1 MAFRSA
7 VRTGAGAALLL
18 AALTLVVTWP
28 LASRLGT
35 SLPGD
40 YGDPVFVSWAM
51 GWVAGTLNDAPG
63 NPAALAALWNAN
75 IFHPEPQALALS
87 EHFVGQTLMV
97 WPIHAA
103 TGNLLATYN
112 AAFLASFV
120 LTAWGTFLLAR
131 ALTGSFAAG
140 LVAAV
145 VAAFNEY
152 RLVYEIAHLHVLS
165 IHWFP
170 FTLYALHRYFQT
182 DARRYLILAAGALV
196 ALNLSSIYYMAYC
209 APFVAVFA
217 LGEMV
222 RWRRWRTARVWV
234 ELWAAAA
241 LVVLVTAPFL
251 LPYAEVQQR
260 LGVVRA
266 LPEVIGYSATLD
278 HYRTALPGMATAVV
292 LGLVALVGAIIQRDA
307 PARWVT
313 AMSVLLLALAFWLSL
328 GPVPQ
333 AGGRAIG
340 IPGLYAWL
348 YEYVPGY
355 QGLRV
360 PSRFAALVFVFLG
373 LLAASGI
380 RVIERRTRAGAA
392 AVALVA
398 IVLFIGIARPPAFP
412 LDHALPSAG
421 LAPPPAYLTP
431 AGGLPAIYAA
441 VDSLPPGTV
450 VVEFPFGDPVV
461 RPALHVLRRDPS
473 PSAAERLQRRLPA
486 VVPRPAAGAGAPDA
500 GSGAR
505 GRGGSGRLARGGAS
519 PGVDRRHRRGN
530 RGVAGLAGGAGNRR
544 GRRRRALPDAGA
556 GGAGGGH
563 RERDGTAKHGD
574 RETLRASSIA
584 VVVRRG
590 SRVYA
595 STLMTTRRFCAR
607 PSRVLLRRDRL
618 VFAVADHVDL
628 VQRHLVLLVEI
639 PLHRLGA
646 LHAERLVVAR
656 VADVVGVAFDLRS
669 TRRDFCDFR
678 PSTIWSI
685 ADLRFVRQL
694 GLAELELALILAQH
708 DFEEELAARPFR
720 WRPARVSGLLADRRR
735 RWPAAL
741 AACCAWVGRVLCG
754 APPWCR
760 PR

>member
-1 MAFRSA
+1 
-7 VRTGAGAALLL
+7 
-18 AALTLVVTWP
+18 
-28 LASRLGT
+28 
-35 SLPGD
+35 
-40 YGDPVFVSWAM
+40 
-51 GWVAGTLNDAPG
+51 
-63 NPAALAALWNAN
+63 
-75 IFHPEPQALALS
+75 
-87 EHFVGQTLMV
+87 MV

-182 DARRYLILAAGALV
+182 DARRYLILAAAALV

-450 VVEFPFGDPVV
+450 VVEFPFGDPWYDLRYMFFAATHRHRLLNGYSGVFPPSYLARQRV
-461 RPALHVLRRDPS
+461 LARPTLDPAR
-473 PSAAERLQRRLPA
+473 AAAAVAAASHA
-486 VVPRPAAGAGAPDA
+486 VVHPQAWTDDTGAVIAAW
-500 GSGAR
+500 
-505 GRGGSGRLARGGAS
+505 
-519 PGVDRRHRRGN
+519 
-530 RGVAGLAGGAGNRR
+530 
-544 GRRRRALPDAGA
+544 
-556 GGAGGGH
+556 
-563 RERDGTAKHGD
+563 
-574 RETLRASSIA
+574 
-584 VVVRRG
+584 
-590 SRVYA
+590 
-595 STLMTTRRFCAR
+595 
-607 PSRVLLRRDRL
+607 L
-618 VFAVADHVDL
+618 VS
-628 VQRHLVLLVEI
+628 
-639 PLHRLGA
+639 LGA
-646 LHAERLVVAR
+646 QAIAE
-656 VADVVGVAFDLRS
+656 ADGAALYQM
-669 TRRDFCDFR
+669 
-678 PSTIWSI
+678 P
-685 ADLRFVRQL
+685 VREA
-694 GLAELELALILAQH
+694 LAEGTVKGTVQQNTATE
-708 DFEEELAARPFR
+708 
-720 WRPARVSGLLADRRR
+720 RR
-735 RWPAAL
+735 
-741 AACCAWVGRVLCG
+741 
-754 APPWCR
+754 
-760 PR
+760 